1 MGGPVYRTS
10 LARSDLI
17 EEHENEL
24 GGQSAPEGYQIS
36 TPLLQTA
43 LKKAIMPSPEVAM
56 FLIEIYFSRLYNAHL
71 LFHKETFLADF
82 VANKVPDFVAL
93 AIFASASMYA
103 YYSSPPPDSLS
114 FVLNSQ
120 C

>member
-1 MGGPVYRTS
+1 MGGPVYQAS
-10 LARSDLI
+10 LARSDII

-24 GGQSAPEGYQIS
+24 GGQSALEGYQIS
-36 TPLLQTA
+36 TPPLQTA
-43 LKKAIMPSPEVAM
+43 LKKTIIPSPEVAI
-56 FLIEIYFSRLYNAHL
+56 FLIKIYFSRLYNAHL

-103 YYSSPPPDSLS
+103 HYPSPY
-114 FVLNSQ
+114 
-120 C
+120 